1 MTSAD
6 VFRFFIIISLGVLA
20 FVTFLVAGTILGLMW
35 LDSFACGTCK
45 QYPVGLYIL
54 GLLGLLFVIS
64 IGYEVSDAPKPWR
77 DWFEKNWET
86 FVVIVVSLIAFWL
99 LINWWWF

>member
-6 VFRFFIIISLGVLA
+6 VFRFLIIVSLGALA

-35 LDSFACGTCK
+35 LDAWACGTCK

-64 IGYEVSDAPKPWR
+64 ISYEISDAPPLWR
-77 DWFEKNWET
+77 DWTEKNWVT
-86 FVVIVVSLIAFWL
+86 LTIVLAIFLTYFLVV
-99 LINWWWF
+99 NWWWI